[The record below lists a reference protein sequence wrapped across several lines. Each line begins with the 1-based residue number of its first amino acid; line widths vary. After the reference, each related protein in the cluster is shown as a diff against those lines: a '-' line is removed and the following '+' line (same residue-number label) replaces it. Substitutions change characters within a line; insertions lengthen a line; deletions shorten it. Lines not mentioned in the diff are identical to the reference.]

1 MSRTRAA
8 TLGLLVPAALAL
20 AMSADTSYR
29 FLETALQITNETE
42 RTVLCGVAEAAI
54 IALTVYAWATRTK
67 GPAYLA
73 YAAVLVQAI
82 PAFQVSGG
90 VGGPVRVVLGP
101 VLLAVLL
108 HLLLG
113 LELRMSGEKSN
124 GLLSAA
130 MRELRERLVAFL
142 GIGRRGA
149 DSAAIA
155 RSRAADRAV
164 DLADRVEAARSGSR
178 RHTRLKAQLAAQID
192 AARHGL
198 SPDEAAEAEAA
209 IVTRVVRRKSV
220 TSLAGIQAR
229 HDWALSLVS
238 RAEAVPGDKGTEPV
252 PAATSPTPGHVPG
265 DKGQSRPSG
274 DTSPAVSRD
283 GGQRSVPAP
292 VSPEPAVPAVV
303 SRTGAVVPAL
313 SPARPSVHIT
323 VDKTPEEIKAERDTV
338 SPDVSPARDSK
349 VDVPEDKL
357 GNLTGVVRFLYE
369 TGHSKDEVRAIV
381 PTLPGHED
389 VKPDSLKKAIQR
401 TFPKEA

>member
-1 MSRTRAA
+1 MSRMSRTQAA
-8 TLGLLVPAALAL
+8 TWGLLVPASLSL

-42 RTVLCGVAEAAI
+42 RLILCGVAEAAI

-113 LELRMSGEKSN
+113 LELRMSGAKSN
-124 GLLSAA
+124 GLLASAL
-130 MRELRERLVAFL
+130 RELRERLTAFL

-164 DLADRVEAARSGSR
+164 DLADAVASAKWDRTRARRAA
-178 RHTRLKAQLAAQID
+178 KLAAAMD

-198 SPDEAAEAEAA
+198 DADEAAEAEAL
-209 IVTRVVRRKSV
+209 IVARVVRRKSV
-220 TSLAGIQAR
+220 TGLAEIQAR
-229 HDWALSLVS
+229 HDWAVSLV
-238 RAEAVPGDKGTEPV
+238 AGDKGHDAV
-252 PAATSPTPGHVPG
+252 
-265 DKGQSRPSG
+265 
-274 DTSPAVSRD
+274 PAVSRD
-283 GGQRSVPAP
+283 TASPEDKGQDVPVSRVPLDVPGDMSRDAGRDNVPAA
-292 VSPEPAVPAVV
+292 VSPEPAVPAAV
-303 SRTGAVVPAL
+303 SRPRAAVPAV
-313 SPARPSVHIT
+313 SPARPSVNAK
-323 VDKTPEEIKAERDTV
+323 VDTV
-338 SPDVSPARDSK
+338 SRDSVSPAGDSK

-357 GNLTGVVRFLYE
+357 GNLTGVVRFLME